1 MEKKNNK
8 KIFIIIGCIL
18 VIVVAI
24 IVGTIVLKKDNNVTN
39 NDGNSTENTEQKEE
53 TKKSDYSALENDI
66 KKAINEKDL
75 IKASSYYN
83 VLKFSI
89 ENDKN
94 ADRTEYDKITND
106 LQTLKDERKTE
117 LLAKVDS
124 KYDDMTNNTSY
135 LLKGSEN
142 VFDEEVNLIPILV
155 YSTANKMPVFG
166 LQLGFVNESWIFF
179 ESLIVNVDGD
189 LTEISSN
196 YYDKTK
202 EVITGGVFERC
213 TLYTEKYPTFN
224 TLVEKMIKGNEI
236 KVRFVGKAGKGNI
249 DHVVTASEKEHL
261 KVLYELSL
269 CL

>member
-8 KIFIIIGCIL
+8 NVFIIIGCIL
-18 VIVVAI
+18 VIFVAI
-24 IVGTIVLKKDNNVTN
+24 IVGTIVLKKDNNVAN

-66 KKAINEKDL
+66 KKAINEKDI

-106 LQTLKDERKTE
+106 LQTLKDERKAE
-117 LLAKVDS
+117 LLNKVDS
-124 KYDDMTNNTSY
+124 SYDDMTQNTSY
-135 LLKGSEN
+135 SLKGSEN
-142 VFDEEVNLIPILV
+142 IFDEDTNVIPLLVKSSKNNL
-155 YSTANKMPVFG
+155 TVFG

-202 EVITGGVFERC
+202 EVITGGIFERC

-224 TLVEKMIKGNEI
+224 TLMEKMIKGNEI
-236 KVRFVGKAGKGNI
+236 KVRFVGQAGKGSI
-249 DHVVTASEKEHL
+249 DHVVTPSEKENL